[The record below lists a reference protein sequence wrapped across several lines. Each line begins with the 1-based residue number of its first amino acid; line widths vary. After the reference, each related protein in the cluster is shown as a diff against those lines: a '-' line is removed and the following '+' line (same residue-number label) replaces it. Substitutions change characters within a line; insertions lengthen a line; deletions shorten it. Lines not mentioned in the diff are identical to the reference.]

1 VASAAA
7 RPALPSKRTA
17 WENPGL
23 TLGDWESLAQDP
35 RRLRADGPRL
45 SAEQERE
52 LVVAAERGDG
62 AARRELV
69 ASFLPAIAHVARR
82 FETGSRV
89 QRAELVQEGVAG
101 LLFAARRYDPR
112 LGTPFWGYASF
123 WVRKAMQELV
133 AELTRP
139 AALSDHAVRALA
151 QIGAARREH
160 LRAHGTEPTAAQLSA
175 ATGLSRVQVDSLL
188 AVDRAPRSFEEPM
201 DADESAPATFG
212 ETVADPDAESGFEQ
226 VLDGMEI
233 EVMRGLADGLDERE
247 RTVLWR
253 HYGLGRPPQTLS
265 RIGADLGLSAER
277 IRQIE
282 EHALEKLRAAAAQP
296 PAAT

>member
-1 VASAAA
+1 
-7 RPALPSKRTA
+7 
-17 WENPGL
+17 
-23 TLGDWESLAQDP
+23 
-35 RRLRADGPRL
+35 
-45 SAEQERE
+45 
-52 LVVAAERGDG
+52 
-62 AARRELV
+62 
-69 ASFLPAIAHVARR
+69 
-82 FETGSRV
+82 V

-112 LGTPFWGYASF
+112 LRTPFWGYASF

-160 LRAHGTEPTAAQLSA
+160 LRAYGTDPTAAQLCA

-188 AVDRAPRSFEEPM
+188 AVDRVPRSFEEPM
-201 DADESAPATFG
+201 SSDESTPATFG
-212 ETVADPDAESGFEQ
+212 ETIADPDAETDYEQ

-233 EVMRGLADGLDERE
+233 DVVRGLADGLDERE
-247 RTVLWR
+247 RAVLWR
-253 HYGLGRPPQTLS
+253 HYGLGQPPQTLT
-265 RIGADLGLSAER
+265 RIGADLGLTAER

-282 EHALEKLRAAAAQP
+282 EQALEKLREAAGEP
-296 PAAT
+296 PAVT